1 MSMSQ
6 NEEILS
12 AIRYAPGPISAV
24 DIYEQCR
31 GIESI
36 KDVSSRLSQLFA
48 QGKVAREEIVT
59 ANNRKGFAYSLPKK
73 QPAGEAAAA
82 PAEAGNPASDIP
94 TLGELLGA
102 PEKPVVPAKA
112 AKPARKAKPKADPV
126 AAGLDQVAAAV
137 SASKVQPETAKP
149 ATDAARIADA
159 IIAHLKPLL
168 APRIGNPLTP
178 VSVDGDRV
186 IDIRIHIDQVD
197 IHLGG
202 L

>member
-1 MSMSQ
+1 MSP

-31 GIESI
+31 SIESI

-48 QGKVAREEIVT
+48 QGKVARTEITT

-73 QPAGEAAAA
+73 QPAAA
-82 PAEAGNPASDIP
+82 PEPAHAAEPGGDEAGTAGDAVIPAS
-94 TLGELLGA
+94 TGSLGEQPSA
-102 PEKPVVPAKA
+102 A
-112 AKPARKAKPKADPV
+112 AKPKRKPKPKADPV
-126 AAGLDQVAAAV
+126 AAGLDQVAAVVA
-137 SASKVQPETAKP
+137 ASKPPPQAAKP
-149 ATDAARIADA
+149 AQHGSDAALADA
-159 IIAHLKPLL
+159 IL
-168 APRIGNPLTP
+168 ARVRQQLQPMEATLE
-178 VSVDGDRV
+178 SVASPITISV
-186 IDIRIHIDQVD
+186 HIEQID

>member
-1 MSMSQ
+1 MSMSP

-48 QGKVAREEIVT
+48 QGKVEREEIVT

-82 PAEAGNPASDIP
+82 GIPASDIP